1 MALRRVYADPAVAPV
16 RRRELWAWCGFD
28 FANSGYTTVVI
39 TAIFSAYFVA
49 TVAGDTEWAT
59 FAWTAALS
67 VSYVLVMA
75 MAPLLGLYAD
85 AHARKKALLVVTTTV
100 CGLGTA
106 ALWTVGPGDVAL
118 ALVLIIIT
126 NTAFGTGENLIA
138 AFLPELAGED
148 GMGRLSGYGW
158 SLGYFGA
165 VLLLGAC
172 LWWVQGAEVR
182 GSDTVTA
189 VRDTMLVTGATVM
202 LAALPTFLLLRERIV
217 AAPRR
222 FAVLWGESLLR
233 WRGVLGGA
241 SDLPQLGRFLACI
254 VAYQAGVGTVIAVAA
269 IYAQQALGFTT
280 AESITLILVVNITAA
295 LGAMAFG
302 HLQDRIGHR
311 NALALS
317 LLGWLLA
324 IGLLASSEARPVV
337 WLAANIAGVCMGASQ
352 SAGRAMVGYLCPP
365 SREAEVFGLWGL
377 AVKGAM
383 VLGPLAYGAISWMA
397 DGDHVVAML
406 ATAGFFVVGL
416 ALLFRVDVARGRRE
430 ALGAAGW
437 AARRRD
443 A

>member
-1 MALRRVYADPAVAPV
+1 MALKPLRRSHADPSVPPV
-16 RRRELWAWCGFD
+16 RRRELWAWAGFD

-49 TVAGDTEWAT
+49 TVAGGADWAT

-85 AHARKKALLVVTTTV
+85 AHARKKALLMLTTAV

-106 ALWTVGPGDVAL
+106 ALWMVGPGDVAL
-118 ALVLIIIT
+118 ALLLIVIT
-126 NTAFGTGENLIA
+126 NTAFGSGENLIA
-138 AFLPELAGED
+138 AFLPELADED

-158 SLGYFGA
+158 ALGYFGA

-172 LWWVQGAEVR
+172 LWWVQGAEGR

-189 VRDTMLVTGATVM
+189 VRDTMLLTGATVI

-217 AAPRR
+217 AAPRA
-222 FAVLWGESLLR
+222 FAALWAESLQR

-280 AESITLILVVNITAA
+280 AESITLILAVNITAA
-295 LGAMAFG
+295 VGAMAFG
-302 HLQDRIGHR
+302 QLQDRIGHR
-311 NALALS
+311 NALAIS
-317 LLGWLLA
+317 LVGWLIA
-324 IGLLASSEARPVV
+324 IGLLALTDARWVV

-352 SAGRAMVGYLCPP
+352 SAGRALVGYLCPP

-377 AVKGAM
+377 AVKASM
-383 VLGPLAYGAISWMA
+383 VLGPLAYGAISWLA
-397 DGDHVVAML
+397 GGRHTLAML
-406 ATAGFFVVGL
+406 ATSAFFIVGL
-416 ALLFRVDVARGRRE
+416 ALLFRVDVAQGRRE
-430 ALGAAGW
+430 ATA
-437 AARRRD
+437 
-443 A
+443 

>member
-1 MALRRVYADPAVAPV
+1 MALKPLRRSYADPGVPPV
-16 RRRELWAWCGFD
+16 QRRELWAWCGFD

-49 TVAGDTEWAT
+49 TVAGGAEWAT

-85 AHARKKALLVVTTTV
+85 AHARKKALLALTTAV

-118 ALVLIIIT
+118 ALLLIVIT

-138 AFLPELAGED
+138 AFLPELADED

-165 VLLLGAC
+165 VLLLAAC
-172 LWWVQGAEVR
+172 LWWVQGAEAR

-189 VRDTMLVTGATVM
+189 VRDTMLLTGVTVV

-217 AAPRR
+217 AAPRA
-222 FAVLWGESLLR
+222 FAALWAESLRR

-280 AESITLILVVNITAA
+280 AESIALILAVNVTAA
-295 LGAMAFG
+295 VGAMAFG
-302 HLQDRIGHR
+302 QLQDRIGHR
-311 NALALS
+311 NALAIS
-317 LLGWLLA
+317 LVGWLVA

-337 WLAANIAGVCMGASQ
+337 WIAANVAGVCMGASQ
-352 SAGRAMVGYLCPP
+352 SAGRALVGYLCPP

-377 AVKGAM
+377 AVKASM

-397 DGDHVVAML
+397 EGNHGIAML
-406 ATAGFFVVGL
+406 ATAAFFIVGL
-416 ALLFRVDVARGRRE
+416 ALLFRIDVAQGRRE
-430 ALGAAGW
+430 AVGLPQ
-437 AARRRD
+437 
-443 A
+443 